1 MIINLNDDVY
11 CRILKKKDEYFIHY
25 CFRSNN
31 MSKYLNMDLC
41 DMNVINKNIQKL
53 FKYKLKNKINTNK
66 CKAIKKQNNDLID
79 NHIEKNLKKKI

>member
-25 CFRSNN
+25 CFKSN

-41 DMNVINKNIQKL
+41 DMNVINKNVQKL

>member
-1 MIINLNDDVY
+1 
-11 CRILKKKDEYFIHY
+11 
-25 CFRSNN
+25 
-31 MSKYLNMDLC
+31 MDLC
-41 DMNVINKNIQKL
+41 NMNVINKNVQKL